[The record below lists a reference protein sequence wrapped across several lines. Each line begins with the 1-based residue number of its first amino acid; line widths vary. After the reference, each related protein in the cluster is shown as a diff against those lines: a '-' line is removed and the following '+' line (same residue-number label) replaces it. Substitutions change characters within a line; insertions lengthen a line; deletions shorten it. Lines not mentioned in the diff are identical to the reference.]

1 MFECQLMDKRELRD
15 LAFKKGVLSQF
26 VERRKRAAQF
36 GSGLGKYIGGGG
48 YDLVK

>member
-1 MFECQLMDKRELRD
+1 MLDKRELRD
-15 LAFKKGVLSQF
+15 LALSKGVPSYF

-48 YDLVK
+48 YDLVM